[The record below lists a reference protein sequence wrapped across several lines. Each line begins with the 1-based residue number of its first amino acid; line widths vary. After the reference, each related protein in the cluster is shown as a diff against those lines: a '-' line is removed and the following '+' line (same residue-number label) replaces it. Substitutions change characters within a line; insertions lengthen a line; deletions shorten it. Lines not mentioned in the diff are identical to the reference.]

1 MTRARIV
8 CVLLLAA
15 AGPALVR
22 QARADQSKPDAI
34 PADAIRDQLIKDGN
48 EAFYNLDYD
57 QSLADYEKALASDP
71 SNPILH
77 NHVAH
82 ALLYRELFR
91 DGALE
96 SELVSGNNSFIRRP
110 KLEPPPDVEKR
121 FFAEIDKSMQLCQA
135 RIAKN
140 SRDVVALHALSV
152 AYALRANYGFLVR
165 KSWKA
170 SLFDSSQARKYDNQ
184 VTEITPGDYDARL
197 LQGGYDYIVGSL
209 SWSLRAL
216 GFIAGFHGD
225 KQRGLRTIEEVAQ
238 KGTENRVDAEIVLC
252 ALYRREGQPRRAIPL
267 VQRLI
272 ARYPQNY
279 LLRFELAQMD
289 ASLGERTAAL
299 DTLSEIAR
307 LKREDAPGYAR
318 VPWEK
323 IYYETGNL
331 QFWFDDLDHALE
343 NLQKVTSTPE
353 QLRELD
359 LNTGV
364 LALMRQGQIYD
375 MQKRRNLAIQAY
387 RAAVSF
393 APQAEAARESQ
404 HYINSPYVRGT
415 RS

>member
-1 MTRARIV
+1 MFGRNSVKAV
-8 CVLLLAA
+8 CALLLFASTLGAA
-15 AGPALVR
+15 DTNQDR
-22 QARADQSKPDAI
+22 
-34 PADAIRDQLIKDGN
+34 LIKDGN

-57 QSLADYEKALASDP
+57 QSLADYEKALAADP
-71 SNPILH
+71 ANPILH

-110 KLEPPPDVEKR
+110 KLEPPAAVEKY
-121 FFAEIDKSMQLCQA
+121 FFAEIDRSMQLCQA

-140 SRDVVALHALSV
+140 SRDTVALHALSV

-170 SLFDSSQARKYDNQ
+170 SLYDSSQARKYDNQ
-184 VTEITPGDYDARL
+184 VTEITPNDYDARL
-197 LQGGYDYIVGSL
+197 LQGGYDYIVGNL
-209 SWSLRAL
+209 TWSLRAL
-216 GFIAGFHGD
+216 GFVAGFHGD
-225 KQRGLRTIEEVAQ
+225 KQRGLRTIEDVAQ

-252 ALYRREGQPRRAIPL
+252 ALYRREGQPKRAIPL
-267 VQRLI
+267 VVQLI
-272 ARYPQNY
+272 AHYPRNY
-279 LLRFELAQMD
+279 LLRFELAQMY
-289 ASLGERTAAL
+289 ASIGQRKEAL
-299 DTLSEIAR
+299 NTLSEIAR
-307 LKREDAPGYAR
+307 LKQENTPGYAR
-318 VPWEK
+318 IPWEK

-343 NLQKVTSTPE
+343 NLQKVTATPE

-375 MQKRRNLAIQAY
+375 MQKRRSLAIQAY
-387 RAAVSF
+387 RAAVGF
-393 APQAEAARESQ
+393 APQADAARESQ
-404 HYINSPYVRGT
+404 HYINSPYVRAT